1 MEASLMLK
9 RNRFIGKLLFSI
21 MISTLYFPLD
31 IRITNSQEPKGND
44 LFLAQFSEPDSTSLI
59 LKKEDSRSDKKDIN
73 VNIHNLIFD
82 TYDLLLDTP
91 ILTYTIDDL
100 VKVSQQE
107 SEILIELSADILFD
121 FDKSTLKQSA
131 VASLN
136 KVATRIKEDAIGDV
150 RIEGH
155 TDSKGSNE
163 YNQTLSEKRAISVRD
178 WFVSDGGLSSVQFV
192 TKGLGELKPVAS
204 NTTEEGA
211 DNPIGRQRNRRVEII
226 IKTVD

>member
-1 MEASLMLK
+1 MSK
-9 RNRFIGKLLFSI
+9 RNQLFRNILLSVS
-21 MISTLYFPLD
+21 ISTLYFSFD
-31 IRITNSQEPKGND
+31 IRITNSQEPTGND
-44 LFLAQFSEPDSTSLI
+44 ILLAQVSEDDSTRLI
-59 LKKEDSRSDKKDIN
+59 LKKEDYRSDKKGIN
-73 VNIHNLIFD
+73 VNIYNLAFD

-136 KVATRIKEDAIGDV
+136 KAANRIKEDSIGDV

-163 YNQTLSEKRAISVRD
+163 YNQTLSEKRAISVQN

-192 TKGLGELKPVAS
+192 TKGFGELKPVAS